1 MSISIHY
8 HTVPN
13 NMFQP
18 AILEFLN
25 PVMLA
30 EKEYEI
36 FTINKS
42 SSLPF
47 GMLPRFKQPN
57 SSSKIVYKT
66 ICSKLRDW
74 QVCLSLR
81 QSRVICPCNLCNIND
96 SFKLLNFET
105 IYLSSDS
112 RVLTFTKDRS
122 EDISLILFTDL
133 ARAKFS

>member
-1 MSISIHY
+1 MSFRIRMFKICCSITASAQTAPWLSVSYPVLLLATLKMSISIHY

-13 NMFQP
+13 NMFQS

-57 SSSKIVYKT
+57 LQSKLYKT
-66 ICSKLRDW
+66 
-74 QVCLSLR
+74 
-81 QSRVICPCNLCNIND
+81 
-96 SFKLLNFET
+96 
-105 IYLSSDS
+105 
-112 RVLTFTKDRS
+112 
-122 EDISLILFTDL
+122 
-133 ARAKFS
+133 A